1 MARAAPFGHR
11 GGKRGGAK
19 ANGAKPDGAKPSGAA
34 SATAVGAG
42 PMMNPHGP
50 RMVGASSTPG
60 LPEPDERLGQGLRAL
75 KGLGPYLWPRDS
87 LELRARV
94 VLALALLIAGKLV
107 NIAIPFLYK
116 DAVDALT
123 VKSPGAIAVPIAVIL
138 AYGGARVLSQ
148 SFNELR
154 NAVFAKVGQRAVRLI
169 ALAAFRHIH
178 SLSLRFHLERR
189 TGGLARAVE
198 RGTAGIEFLLS
209 FMLFNIVPTVFE
221 IVVVCA
227 ILWRLY
233 NWAFAAV
240 TLATIVAYIGFT
252 FLMTDWRIRFRRE
265 MNTRNSEANT
275 KSVDSLLNFET
286 VKYFANEAHEAER
299 YDHALSAYERA
310 AVRSETTLAL
320 LNVGQGVIIAGGLI
334 GVMTLAAQGVAAGI
348 MTVGDFVLVNAYLLQ
363 LYMPLNFLGVVYRN
377 IKQSLTDLEQMMA
390 LLKVAPEIDDRPGAP
405 ALSVREGTLAFRHV
419 DFRYD
424 PRRAILGDVD
434 FAVAPGAT
442 LAVVGPS
449 GAGKSTIARLLFRF
463 YDVDEGTIEID
474 GQDIR
479 EVTQDSLRRAIGVV
493 PQDTVLFNDTIYY
506 NIAYG
511 RPGASRAEI
520 EAAARRAHI
529 HDFIASLPDG
539 YETVVGER
547 GLKLSG
553 GEKQRVAIARVVL
566 KAPKILIFDEATS
579 ALDTKTEREIQA
591 SLAEVAT
598 NHTTLVIAH
607 RLSTVVDADQILVLD
622 GGRIVERGHHRE
634 LLARGGVYAA
644 MWARQQEAAAREA
657 ALAAN

>member
-1 MARAAPFGHR
+1 
-11 GGKRGGAK
+11 
-19 ANGAKPDGAKPSGAA
+19 
-34 SATAVGAG
+34 
-42 PMMNPHGP
+42 MMSPHGP
-50 RMVGASSTPG
+50 RMVGESSTPG

-87 LELRARV
+87 LELRIRV
-94 VLALALLIAGKLV
+94 VLALALLITGKLV
-107 NIAIPFLYK
+107 SIAIPFLYK
-116 DAVDALT
+116 DAVDALS
-123 VKSPGAIAVPIAVIL
+123 VKSPGVIAVPVAVIL
-138 AYGGARVLSQ
+138 AYGAARVLSQ

-154 NAVFAKVGQRAVRLI
+154 NAVFAKVGQRAVRQI

-189 TGGLARAVE
+189 TGGLARAIE

-209 FMLFNIVPTVFE
+209 FMLFNVVPTVFE
-221 IVVVCA
+221 IVIVCA

-233 NWAFAAV
+233 NWAFAVV
-240 TLATIVAYIGFT
+240 TLATIVSYIGFT
-252 FLMTDWRIRFRRE
+252 FLVTDWRIRFRRE

-275 KSVDSLLNFET
+275 KSVDSLLNYET

-299 YDHALSAYERA
+299 YDSALRAYERA

-320 LNVGQGVIIAGGLI
+320 LNVGQGAIIAGGLI
-334 GVMTLAAQGVAAGI
+334 GVMILAAQGVAAGH

-377 IKQSLTDLEQMMA
+377 IKQSLTDLEQLMS
-390 LLKVAPEIDDRPGAP
+390 LLKIAPEIEDRPDAP
-405 ALSVREGTLAFRHV
+405 ALTFGQGTLAFRHV

-424 PRRAILGDVD
+424 PRRAILVDVD
-434 FAVAPGAT
+434 FEVAPGAT

-463 YDVDEGTIEID
+463 YDVAEGAIAID

-479 EVTQDSLRRAIGVV
+479 DVTQDSLRRAIGVV